1 MNKKEIAEIRK
12 QFSPE
17 RCAITRICSCYVD
30 AEKNKRT
37 SMKEAFLS
45 LPEEEIFKY
54 LEIFKKT
61 LSGHIGKNLLNLEYS
76 IRQEVAGTPHAFLTE
91 LRDTELN
98 NNELI
103 DEFYD
108 RVIKNYVTTE
118 PYYIVLIHGAYDI
131 PGKATDNSEM
141 FDTSENVYEFIMCS
155 ICPVKLAK
163 AGLFYDVKS
172 NKVENRIRDWL
183 VDAPAHGFLFP
194 AFNDR
199 EADIHESLYYAK
211 KPDSVQEDFTKVVV
225 GTQISI
231 SVAKQQ
237 EAFNKVLETVIGENG
252 SIEEVLAVHEKLQEM
267 ILESEFSVEPL
278 ELDKEKARRL
288 FEDVVKDGQGALVNN
303 RMDSFDAAWNAEVGE
318 KFSFLVNNIAASKN
332 LNIKC
337 GSAEIKIPPQ
347 YAYQIREKI
356 IDGIRCL
363 VIPTDGLLT
372 VNDVKVNVRIGAE
385 NHE

>member
-1 MNKKEIAEIRK
+1 M
-12 QFSPE
+12 
-17 RCAITRICSCYVD
+17 
-30 AEKNKRT
+30 
-37 SMKEAFLS
+37 
-45 LPEEEIFKY
+45 
-54 LEIFKKT
+54 
-61 LSGHIGKNLLNLEYS
+61 
-76 IRQEVAGTPHAFLTE
+76 
-91 LRDTELN
+91 
-98 NNELI
+98 
-103 DEFYD
+103 
-108 RVIKNYVTTE
+108 
-118 PYYIVLIHGAYDI
+118 
-131 PGKATDNSEM
+131 
-141 FDTSENVYEFIMCS
+141 
-155 ICPVKLAK
+155 
-163 AGLFYDVKS
+163 
-172 NKVENRIRDWL
+172 
-183 VDAPAHGFLFP
+183 
-194 AFNDR
+194 
-199 EADIHESLYYAK
+199 
-211 KPDSVQEDFTKVVV
+211 
-225 GTQISI
+225 
-231 SVAKQQ
+231 
-237 EAFNKVLETVIGENG
+237 ETVIGENG

-363 VIPTDGLLT
+363 AIPTDGLLT